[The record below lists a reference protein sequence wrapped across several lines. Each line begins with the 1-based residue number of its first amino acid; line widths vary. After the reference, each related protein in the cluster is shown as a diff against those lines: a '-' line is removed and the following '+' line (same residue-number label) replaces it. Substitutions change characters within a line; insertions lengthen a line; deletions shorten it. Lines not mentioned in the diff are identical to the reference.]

1 MSAPCAAP
9 RILYIGLYTVS
20 HSWDFEPQGYVV
32 EIATDGASGLAPTTH
47 GGRLA
52 SASCRSKIGNL
63 TRSWLCRSPAPPQKA
78 LESLR

>member
-1 MSAPCAAP
+1 MSAPWAPP

-20 HSWDFEPQGYVV
+20 HSWDLEPQGYV

-52 SASCRSKIGNL
+52 SASCRSTIGNF
-63 TRSWLCRSPAPPQKA
+63 TRSWLCRSPAPQKV